1 MLDISS
7 LKKALKTLEEVM
19 ALIEK
24 NKVDNIIR
32 DSAIQRFEYT
42 YELSYKTLRRY
53 LELTIPS
60 NQELNEGSFN
70 NLIRVANKAGL
81 VLGTLKV
88 WDGFREARNS
98 SSHAYSEKVALK
110 VVAVIP
116 QFIKEVRYL
125 IKQIESHE

>member
-1 MLDISS
+1 
-7 LKKALKTLEEVM
+7 M

-60 NQELNEGSFN
+60 NQELNDGSFN

-81 VLGTLKV
+81 VLGTLEV

-116 QFIKEVRYL
+116 QFIKEVKYL